1 MDTKQQPE
9 ALRLAEM
16 LTADEWPG
24 HVTLVSYAREC
35 VAELRRQ
42 HARITELE
50 AQLEAIGAGGVSGPL
65 LGRSAEHFPDVTKM
79 IHWYMVNKDGMA
91 TLCADQADAEQSA
104 KDAQTLWPHMG
115 PHRAVQLVEAG
126 SASLSANAGEPVAWL
141 YESPMPDGSVFTGA
155 SAERLQVGVGTPPGT
170 IEKPLYAAPQPALSA
185 GWVSVDERLPEP
197 NVEVLC
203 AGRGWGNSFVTA
215 CYYDDERREWYPI
228 NTHWTDATGC
238 AQYPTHWM
246 PLPPSPSM
254 DGESNG
260 AQ

>member
-1 MDTKQQPE
+1 MTDNTHPE
-9 ALRLAEM
+9 ALRLADM

-42 HARITELE
+42 HARITEME

-65 LGRSAEHFPDVTKM
+65 MTPLPG
-79 IHWYMVNKDGMA
+79 
-91 TLCADQADAEQSA
+91 
-104 KDAQTLWPHMG
+104 AQ
-115 PHRAVQLVEAG
+115 EA
-126 SASLSANAGEPVAWL
+126 VAWAMFADNGNIRL
-141 YESPMPDGSVFTGA
+141 WSKKPIPHPDA
-155 SAERLQVGVGTPPGT
+155 
-170 IEKPLYAAPQPALSA
+170 IPLYAAPQPALSA

-260 AQ
+260 